1 MKRLLYILL
10 CGALSATILSCSSD
24 DTMAGDMSYDNDNI
38 TMSFATSLL
47 ATRAVDH
54 TPTEAAVHCLDII
67 FFNADDKTH
76 AYNERVQVSA
86 SQGTVALK
94 VKRSIFGV
102 GKEYKIYVVANSTA
116 ALSDFAAASIP
127 TVNDLLA
134 MRQSDERIH
143 ITGSSV
149 TDAPLYFLMDG
160 QATLSGSDE
169 KNVVVYDGDNTQK
182 TVLSVLLRRAA
193 AKVVVKLSRTDKVEF
208 IQNIHMG
215 YYLRNL
221 PYNTWVIDS
230 HEDVAEL
237 RTPDKTMGDYYNWS
251 PNEVVVTAY
260 VYSHSWESQSFFE
273 RGTSLI
279 INIPMIFNGNEY
291 ENSYYQIALSKN
303 SKFERNHYYEVKATI
318 NAPGAQEESNPLEL
332 ENLKYY
338 VEEWTQVDIDVNGE
352 NAPTFLSVSHD
363 TVKMYNMEKDNT
375 TLQFSSSSPVD
386 ITVKDI
392 HFIDKFGK
400 KTQVTTSEIVN
411 NISGTTEGGNS
422 GIITINSPL
431 PANNTIRYFTLEVTN
446 QTGLTEEV
454 VVEHY
459 PLTYITNQQGWYS
472 YRSDFGSH
480 FQLRGN
486 RYVRLA
492 LNMREAGYGYY
503 RYEYWNGDYTYNIGA
518 GASGYFWHSKVAVP
532 NSNGDGKSTTY
543 FYTWNGTN
551 SSATT
556 PKYEST
562 CESNTNARMYHVRI
576 TSTSNDYAIG
586 RPRLDANG
594 YTDSGSDNAKLVS
607 PSFMIASRLG
617 AVYTTYGN
625 LNKIDETEDYNS
637 NGIPDRRDIFN
648 EHCQNYV
655 EVYKDENGNAVVLD
669 NWRLPTEAELKIIE
683 SLQGYADEDAD
694 AIDYLLNGI
703 YYMSASGPVRNYKAN
718 QEGELSAVRC
728 VRDAY

>member
-10 CGALSATILSCSSD
+10 CGALFATVLSCSND

-47 ATRAVDH
+47 TTRAVDH
-54 TPTEAAVHCLDII
+54 TSTEAAVHSLDII
-67 FFNADDKTH
+67 FFNADDNTH
-76 AYNERVQVSA
+76 VYNERVQVSA

-94 VKRSIFGV
+94 ARRSIFSV
-102 GKEYKIYVVANSTA
+102 GKEYYIYVVANSTA
-116 ALSDFAAASIP
+116 AQSYFAAASIP

-134 MRQSDERIH
+134 MRQTDERIH

-149 TDAPLYFLMDG
+149 VNAPQYFLMDG
-160 QATLSGSDE
+160 QATLSGSNEE
-169 KNVVVYDGDNTQK
+169 KVIVYDGDDTQK

-193 AKVVVKLSRTDKVEF
+193 AKVVVKLSRSENVEF
-208 IQNIHMG
+208 VQNEHMG

-221 PYNTWVIDS
+221 PYDTWVIDS
-230 HEDVAEL
+230 HEEVAEL
-237 RTPDKTMGDYYNWS
+237 RTPDKIMGDYYKWS
-251 PNEVVVTAY
+251 QDEVVVTAY
-260 VYSHSWESQSFFE
+260 VYSHNWESQSFFE

-291 ENSYYQIALSKN
+291 ENSYYQIALSKD

-318 NAPGAQEESNPLEL
+318 NAPGAEEESIPLEL
-332 ENLKYY
+332 SNIKYY
-338 VEEWTQVDIDVNGE
+338 VEEWTQVNIDVNGE
-352 NAPTFLSVSHD
+352 NGPTFLSVSHD
-363 TVKMYNMEKDNT
+363 TVKMYNIDTDNT

-392 HFIDKFGK
+392 HFIDKFGR
-400 KTQVTTSEIVN
+400 KTQVTTNGIVN
-411 NISGTTEGGNS
+411 NINGTTEGGS
-422 GIITINSPL
+422 AGIITINSPQ

-446 QTGLTEEV
+446 QTGQTKEV
-454 VVEHY
+454 VVEQY
-459 PLTYITNQQGWYS
+459 PLIYITNQQGWYS

-480 FQLRGN
+480 FQQRGSGN
-486 RYVRLA
+486 VRVA
-492 LNMREAGYGYY
+492 LNMNEGGSYFN
-503 RYEYWNGDYTYNIGA
+503 RYEYWSGSYTYGTEA
-518 GASGYFWHSKVAVP
+518 GAYGYFWHSKVAVP

-543 FYTWNGTN
+543 FYTWQGTN
-551 SSATT
+551 SSAIT
-556 PKYEST
+556 PKYETT

-594 YTDSGSDNAKLVS
+594 YTDSGADNAKLVS

-617 AVYTTYGN
+617 AVYATYGN
-625 LNKIDETEDYNS
+625 LNEIDETEDYNN

-655 EVYKDENGNAVVLD
+655 EVYRDDNGNAVVLD

-683 SLQGYADEDAD
+683 NLQGSANEDAD

-718 QEGELSAVRC
+718 QDGNLSAIRC